1 MTNLGDALEAA
12 YTTQPTES
20 VGSGLV
26 RIARRDEDMS
36 GLLVADFCYGLNP
49 KYLGDAQLFIAAKDL
64 LEVALMVLD
73 TATIETNPALIAAA
87 EAAINKALA
96 SNVKS
101 EPTER
106 LLAKVGSTDGL
117 GIGGGEA

>member
-1 MTNLGDALEAA
+1 MTNLLAGVEAA
-12 YTTQPTES
+12 YTTQPIES

-26 RIARRDEDMS
+26 RIARCDEDMS
-36 GLLVADFCYGLNP
+36 GLLVADFYHGLNP

-73 TATIETNPALIAAA
+73 TATCETNLELIAAA

-96 SNVKS
+96 SN
-101 EPTER
+101 
-106 LLAKVGSTDGL
+106 A
-117 GIGGGEA
+117 